1 LTQNFRTAT
10 TSDLENIGGYFAS
23 YEFENAPVKKYHNV
37 DEYRADLAKG
47 DGAYNIKIND
57 AIVVLGATISDN
69 SIFFFALNKRLEKKS
84 FVDLGGQ
91 TGCSINR
98 ANQGEFLPTDQDIE
112 RSAQQKQVMAEGLSK
127 FDLLMPD
134 MDRYKSKTAVASAGR
149 KFKVRSLSHMLLTSK
164 DFKDQ
169 KQKEGVRKEMKRA
182 RRKKKLRTVVNLNK
196 FFSFGQGGV
205 NKLASKNIAV
215 RKISQENSN
224 PGDIETTRSANPDVV
239 QTPSTKKKVDWNQ

>member
-1 LTQNFRTAT
+1 MLMSTGRTLPKETGPT
-10 TSDLENIGGYFAS
+10 TLRLMMQLLSLGQQS
-23 YEFENAPVKKYHNV
+23 QT
-37 DEYRADLAKG
+37 
-47 DGAYNIKIND
+47 
-57 AIVVLGATISDN
+57 IV
-69 SIFFFALNKRLEKKS
+69 FFFPPNKCLEKKS

-112 RSAQQKQVMAEGLSK
+112 RSAQQKLVMAEGLSK

-169 KQKEGVRKEMKRA
+169 KQKEGVRKEMKRV

-224 PGDIETTRSANPDVV
+224 PGDIETTRSAHPDVV
-239 QTPSTKKKVDWNQ
+239 QTPSTKRKVDWNQ